1 MKGGHCGLCL
11 GKRACSLWLDR
22 GPVLGTGEGR
32 DQEDRQRRGQTR
44 WALNAKL
51 RAVGATEILFL
62 CYQGSGTS
70 FHLRK
75 TTVVTGRRQIKGA
88 QMSRKQWHSA
98 GLCPS
103 IRLPTPTLPFP
114 ADLGTP
120 IPAKHPDQCGLR
132 CQLSHQDLRAH
143 LWPEAKLEV
152 RGQRGILGS
161 GWGRGRS

>member
-1 MKGGHCGLCL
+1 MGCVWGSEH
-11 GKRACSLWLDR
+11 ALWLDR

-32 DQEDRQRRGQTR
+32 DQEDRQGRGQAR

-62 CYQGSGTS
+62 CYQGSGTR

-75 TTVVTGRRQIKGA
+75 MTVVTGRRQIKEA

-120 IPAKHPDQCGLR
+120 IPAKHPDQCGLC